1 MEAILGT
8 VCPQR
13 CATSALVLP
22 NPLFLTRAAGQKDH
36 DMTHYRQLYIDGTW
50 VAPSTRGVREVVDPT
65 TGAVFASVGQGG
77 VADVDLAVAAA
88 RRALASY
95 AQTTVA
101 DRVALIDS
109 IIAAYKAR
117 ARDFAEVIARGV
129 GIPIS
134 STAQLNGPVGHMEV
148 ARDLLKSYA
157 FEQRIGDT
165 IIRREPI
172 RLPGWTRRSWS
183 C

>member
-1 MEAILGT
+1 M
-8 VCPQR
+8 
-13 CATSALVLP
+13 
-22 NPLFLTRAAGQKDH
+22 
-36 DMTHYRQLYIDGTW
+36 
-50 VAPSTRGVREVVDPT
+50 VDPT
-65 TGAVFASVGQGG
+65 TAAVIASVGLGG

-88 RRALASY
+88 RRARASD
-95 AQTTVA
+95 AQTAVA

-109 IIAAYKAR
+109 IIAAYRAR
-117 ARDFAEVIARGV
+117 ARDFAEVIARVV

-134 STAQLNGPVGHMEV
+134 STAPLNGPVGHMDV

-157 FEQRIGDT
+157 FEPRIGDT